1 MTSYGSLLFSNL
13 SAFLMKRSRP
23 NKRCFDL
30 ILHLP
35 KTALTFTKIF
45 SKCQICFAETRLK
58 MACAL
63 ARTRIRAKE
72 TSKSFVQLCGAGLG
86 WYQTWQCNYLR
97 LSVLGLLYCIIY
109 SHTRSATPTAP
120 TGFTSMRF
128 SYSITTVFQGFSD
141 PWLWYKR
148 VHQQQSEVL
157 EWLG

>member
-1 MTSYGSLLFSNL
+1 MKGSFWHLSPPFFPTHGVPLHPSLSSTLFQPGWMWSPCRHVRNAPTCFLNDSRWLSSTRFLSSAHKKCQADNVMTSYGRLLFSNL

-30 ILHLP
+30 ILHSP

-86 WYQTWQCNYLR
+86 
-97 LSVLGLLYCIIY
+97 
-109 SHTRSATPTAP
+109 
-120 TGFTSMRF
+120 
-128 SYSITTVFQGFSD
+128 
-141 PWLWYKR
+141 
-148 VHQQQSEVL
+148 
-157 EWLG
+157 